1 MNDRQWNPQGSLRVS
16 VWSSIGS
23 IVGAIGSGGAQIVD
37 RLVQLVLA
45 RPEGANTVG
54 FTVAMIALSAKM
66 AKADGVVTADEVIAF
81 RELFDVPSNEEKNVA
96 RLFNLAQEDVAGFD
110 VYAKKLADLFPY
122 DRKTLLDI
130 LDGLFHI
137 AKADGVVHQSEIS
150 YLSEVA
156 KVFGLDEREFSKVLA
171 RHVRKD
177 GDPYEVL
184 GIGAQA
190 SDAELKAHYRRE
202 VQETHPDR
210 LIARGVPEEF
220 VRIANDRLAALNE
233 AWAQIC
239 AERGI

>member
-1 MNDRQWNPQGSLRVS
+1 MS

-23 IVGAIGSGGAQIVD
+23 IVSAIGTGGAQIAD

-45 RPEGANTVG
+45 RPEGTNSVG

-81 RELFDVPSNEEKNVA
+81 RELFDVPPKEEKNVA
-96 RLFNLAQEDVAGFD
+96 RLFNLAQEDVAGFE

-137 AKADGVVHQSEIS
+137 AKADGIVHESEIG
-150 YLSEVA
+150 YLTKVA
-156 KVFGLDEREFSKVLA
+156 EVFGLEEREFSKVLA
-171 RHVRKD
+171 RHVRSD
-177 GDPYEVL
+177 GNPYEVL
-184 GIGAQA
+184 GMGPEA
-190 SDAELKAHYRRE
+190 SDAELKAQYRRE

-220 VRIANDRLAALNE
+220 VRIANDRLAALNA
-233 AWAQIC
+233 AWAKIS
-239 AERGI
+239 AERGL

>member
-1 MNDRQWNPQGSLRVS
+1 MS
-16 VWSSIGS
+16 VWASIGA
-23 IVGAIGSGGAQIVD
+23 IVSAIGTGGAQLAD

-45 RPEGANTVG
+45 RPEGTSSVG

-66 AKADGVVTADEVIAF
+66 AKADGVVTVDEVLAF
-81 RELFDVPSNEEKNVA
+81 RELFDVPENEEKNVA
-96 RLFNLAQEDVAGFD
+96 RLFNLAQEDVAGFE

-137 AKADGVVHQSEIS
+137 AKADGVVHESEIG
-150 YLSEVA
+150 YLSRVA
-156 KVFGLDEREFSKVLA
+156 EVFGLDAREFSRVLA

-177 GDPYEVL
+177 GNPYEIL
-184 GIGAQA
+184 GMGPDA
-190 SDAELKAHYRRE
+190 SDAELKSRYRRE

>member
-1 MNDRQWNPQGSLRVS
+1 MS
-16 VWSSIGS
+16 VWSSLAS
-23 IVGAIGSGGAQIVD
+23 IVSAVGSGGAQIVD

-45 RPEGANTVG
+45 RPEGASSVG

-66 AKADGVVTADEVIAF
+66 AKADGVVTADEVFAF
-81 RELFDVPSNEEKNVA
+81 RELFDVPPKEERNVA
-96 RLFNLAQEDVAGFD
+96 RLFNLAQEDVAGFE

-122 DRKTLLDI
+122 DRKTLIDI

-137 AKADGVVHQSEIS
+137 AKADGVVHESEIG
-150 YLSEVA
+150 YLSRVA
-156 KVFGLDEREFSKVLA
+156 EVFGLDEREFSKVMA
-171 RHVRKD
+171 RHVRKE
-177 GDPYEVL
+177 GNPYEVL
-184 GIGAQA
+184 GLGPEAGVT
-190 SDAELKAHYRRE
+190 ELKAQYRRE

>member
-1 MNDRQWNPQGSLRVS
+1 MS

-23 IVGAIGSGGAQIVD
+23 IVSAIGSGGAQMVD

-45 RPEGANTVG
+45 RPEGTSSVG

-66 AKADGVVTADEVIAF
+66 AKADGVVTTDEILAF
-81 RELFDVPSNEEKNVA
+81 RDLFEVPPNEERNVA
-96 RLFNLAQEDVAGFD
+96 RLFNLAQEDVAGFE

-137 AKADGVVHQSEIS
+137 AKADGVVHESEIG
-150 YLSEVA
+150 YLSRVA
-156 KVFGLDEREFSKVLA
+156 AVFGLDDREFSKVLA
-171 RHVRKD
+171 RHVRSD
-177 GDPYEVL
+177 GNPYEVL
-184 GIGAQA
+184 GLGPES
-190 SDAELKAHYRRE
+190 SDADLKAQYRRE

-220 VRIANDRLAALNE
+220 VRIANDRLAALND
-233 AWAQIC
+233 AWAKIC

>member
-1 MNDRQWNPQGSLRVS
+1 MS
-16 VWSSIGS
+16 VWSNLGAIVSSIGT
-23 IVGAIGSGGAQIVD
+23 GGAQMVD

-45 RPEGANTVG
+45 RPEGTSSVG

-66 AKADGVVTADEVIAF
+66 AKADGVVTTDEILAF
-81 RELFDVPSNEEKNVA
+81 RELFDVPPNEERNVA
-96 RLFNLAQEDVAGFD
+96 RLFNLAQEDIAGFD

-122 DRKTLLDI
+122 DRKTLFDI

-137 AKADGVVHQSEIS
+137 AKADGVVHESEIG
-150 YLSEVA
+150 YLSKVA
-156 KVFGLDEREFSKVLA
+156 EVFGIDDREFAKVLA

-177 GDPYEVL
+177 GNPYEVL
-184 GIGAQA
+184 GLGPEAG
-190 SDAELKAHYRRE
+190 DAELKAHYRRE

-233 AWAQIC
+233 AWAKIC
-239 AERGI
+239 AERGL

>member
-1 MNDRQWNPQGSLRVS
+1 MS
-16 VWSSIGS
+16 VWSSL
-23 IVGAIGSGGAQIVD
+23 GAIVSSIGTGGAQIVD

-45 RPEGANTVG
+45 RPEGTNSVG

-66 AKADGVVTADEVIAF
+66 AKADGVVTTDEIIAF
-81 RELFDVPSNEEKNVA
+81 RELFDVPPNEERNVA
-96 RLFNLAQEDVAGFD
+96 RLFNLAQEDITGFE

-137 AKADGVVHQSEIS
+137 AKADGVVHESEIG
-150 YLSEVA
+150 YLSRVA
-156 KVFGLDEREFSKVLA
+156 EVFGIDDREFSRILA
-171 RHVRKD
+171 RHVRND
-177 GDPYEVL
+177 GNPYEVL
-184 GIGAQA
+184 GLGPEA
-190 SDAELKAHYRRE
+190 SDGELKSHYRRE

-233 AWAQIC
+233 AWAKIC

>member
-1 MNDRQWNPQGSLRVS
+1 MS
-16 VWSSIGS
+16 VWSNLGAIVSSIGT
-23 IVGAIGSGGAQIVD
+23 GGAQMVD

-45 RPEGANTVG
+45 RPEGTNSVG

-66 AKADGVVTADEVIAF
+66 AKADGVVTADEILAF
-81 RELFDVPSNEEKNVA
+81 RELFDVPPNEERNVA
-96 RLFNLAQEDVAGFD
+96 RLFNLAQEDIAGFD

-122 DRKTLLDI
+122 DRKTLFDI

-137 AKADGVVHQSEIS
+137 AKADGVVHESEIG
-150 YLSEVA
+150 YLSKVA
-156 KVFGLDEREFSKVLA
+156 EVFGIDDREFAKVLA

-177 GDPYEVL
+177 GNPYDVL
-184 GIGAQA
+184 GMGPEA

-220 VRIANDRLAALNE
+220 VRIANDRLAALNQ
-233 AWAQIC
+233 AWAKIC

>member
-1 MNDRQWNPQGSLRVS
+1 MS
-16 VWSSIGS
+16 VWSSLGA
-23 IVGAIGSGGAQIVD
+23 IVSSIGSGGAQIVD

-45 RPEGANTVG
+45 RPEGTNSVG

-66 AKADGVVTADEVIAF
+66 AKADGVVTTDEIIAF
-81 RELFDVPSNEEKNVA
+81 RELFDVPPNEERNVA
-96 RLFNLAQEDVAGFD
+96 RLFNLAQEDIAGFE

-137 AKADGVVHQSEIS
+137 AKADGVVHESEIG
-150 YLSEVA
+150 YLSRVA
-156 KVFGLDEREFSKVLA
+156 EVFGIDDREFSRILA
-171 RHVRKD
+171 RHVRND
-177 GDPYEVL
+177 GNPYEVL
-184 GIGAQA
+184 GLGPEA
-190 SDAELKAHYRRE
+190 SDGELKSHYRRE

-233 AWAQIC
+233 AWAKIC

>member
-1 MNDRQWNPQGSLRVS
+1 MS
-16 VWSSIGS
+16 VWSSL
-23 IVGAIGSGGAQIVD
+23 GAIVSSIGTGGAQIVD

-45 RPEGANTVG
+45 RPEGTNSVG

-66 AKADGVVTADEVIAF
+66 AKADGVVTTDEIIAF
-81 RELFDVPSNEEKNVA
+81 RELFDVPPNEERNVA
-96 RLFNLAQEDVAGFD
+96 RLFNLAQEDIAGFE

-137 AKADGVVHQSEIS
+137 AKADGVVHESEIG
-150 YLSEVA
+150 YLSRVA
-156 KVFGLDEREFSKVLA
+156 EVFGIDDWEFSRILA
-171 RHVRKD
+171 RHVRND
-177 GDPYEVL
+177 GNPYEVL
-184 GIGAQA
+184 GLGPEA
-190 SDAELKAHYRRE
+190 SDGELKSHYRRE

-233 AWAQIC
+233 AWAKIC

>member
-1 MNDRQWNPQGSLRVS
+1 VS
-16 VWSSIGS
+16 VWSSIGG
-23 IVGAIGSGGAQIVD
+23 IVSAIGTGGVQIVD

-45 RPEGANTVG
+45 RPEGTRSVA
-54 FTVAMIALSAKM
+54 FTVAMVALSAKM
-66 AKADGVVTADEVIAF
+66 AKADGVVTTDEILAF
-81 RELFDVPSNEEKNVA
+81 RELFEVPPSEERNVA
-96 RLFNLAQEDVAGFD
+96 RLFNLAQEDVAGFE

-137 AKADGVVHQSEIS
+137 AKADGVVHQSEIG
-150 YLSEVA
+150 YLSRVA
-156 KVFGLDEREFSKVLA
+156 ELFGLDEREFSKVMA

-177 GDPYEVL
+177 GNPYEVL
-184 GIGAQA
+184 GLGPQA
-190 SDAELKAHYRRE
+190 SDEELKAQYRRE

-233 AWAQIC
+233 AWAKIC
-239 AERGI
+239 AERGL

>member
-1 MNDRQWNPQGSLRVS
+1 MS

-184 GIGAQA
+184 GIGVQA

>member
-1 MNDRQWNPQGSLRVS
+1 MS

-23 IVGAIGSGGAQIVD
+23 IVSSIGTGGAQIID

-45 RPEGANTVG
+45 RPEGTNSVG

-66 AKADGVVTADEVIAF
+66 AKADGVVTTDEVLAF
-81 RELFDVPSNEEKNVA
+81 RELFEVPPSEERNVS
-96 RLFNLAQEDVAGFD
+96 RLFNLAQEDVAGFE

-122 DRKTLLDI
+122 DHKTLLDI

-137 AKADGVVHQSEIS
+137 AKADGVVHESEVG
-150 YLSEVA
+150 YLSKVA
-156 KVFGLDEREFSKVLA
+156 EVFGLDEREFGKVLA
-171 RHVRKD
+171 RHVRND
-177 GDPYEVL
+177 GNPYVVL
-184 GIGAQA
+184 GLGPEA
-190 SDAELKAHYRRE
+190 SDADLKSYYRRE

-220 VRIANDRLAALNE
+220 VRIANDRLAALND
-233 AWAQIC
+233 AWAKIR

>member
-1 MNDRQWNPQGSLRVS
+1 MS
-16 VWSSIGS
+16 VWSSIGA
-23 IVGAIGSGGAQIVD
+23 IVSAIGTGGAQIVD

-45 RPEGANTVG
+45 RPEGTSSVG

-66 AKADGVVTADEVIAF
+66 AKADGVVTTDEILAF
-81 RELFDVPSNEEKNVA
+81 RELFDVPPNEERNVA
-96 RLFNLAQEDVAGFD
+96 RLFNLAQEDIAGFE

-137 AKADGVVHQSEIS
+137 AKADGVVHESEIG
-150 YLSEVA
+150 YLSRVA
-156 KVFGLDEREFSKVLA
+156 EVFGLDDREFSRILA
-171 RHVRKD
+171 RHVRND
-177 GDPYEVL
+177 GNPYEVL
-184 GIGAQA
+184 GLGPEA
-190 SDAELKAHYRRE
+190 SDGELKAHYRRE

-233 AWAQIC
+233 AWAKIC

>member
-1 MNDRQWNPQGSLRVS
+1 MN

-45 RPEGANTVG
+45 RPEGTSTVG

-66 AKADGVVTADEVIAF
+66 AKADGVVTTDEILAF
-81 RELFDVPSNEEKNVA
+81 RELFEVPPKEERNVA
-96 RLFNLAQEDVAGFD
+96 RLFNLAQEDVAGFE

-122 DRKTLLDI
+122 DHKTLLDI

-137 AKADGVVHQSEIS
+137 AKADGVVHE
-150 YLSEVA
+150 SEVA
-156 KVFGLDEREFSKVLA
+156 YLSKVAELFGLTDREFSKVLA
-171 RHVRKD
+171 RHVREN
-177 GDPYEVL
+177 GNPYEVL
-184 GIGAQA
+184 GLGPEA
-190 SDAELKAHYRRE
+190 SDQELKTHYRRE

-220 VRIANDRLAALNE
+220 VRIANDRLAALND
-233 AWAQIC
+233 AWAKIC

>member
-1 MNDRQWNPQGSLRVS
+1 MS
-16 VWSSIGS
+16 VWSSL
-23 IVGAIGSGGAQIVD
+23 GAIVSSIGTGGAQIVD

-45 RPEGANTVG
+45 RPEGTNSVG

-66 AKADGVVTADEVIAF
+66 AKADGVVTTDEIIAF
-81 RELFDVPSNEEKNVA
+81 RELFDVPPNEERNVA
-96 RLFNLAQEDVAGFD
+96 RLFNLAQEDIAGFE

-137 AKADGVVHQSEIS
+137 AKADGVVHESEVG
-150 YLSEVA
+150 YLSRVA
-156 KVFGLDEREFSKVLA
+156 EVFGIDDREFSRILA
-171 RHVRKD
+171 RHVRND
-177 GDPYEVL
+177 GNPYEVL
-184 GIGAQA
+184 GLGPEA
-190 SDAELKAHYRRE
+190 SDGELKSHYRRE

-233 AWAQIC
+233 AWAKIC

>member
-1 MNDRQWNPQGSLRVS
+1 MS

-23 IVGAIGSGGAQIVD
+23 IVSSIGTGGAQIID

-45 RPEGANTVG
+45 RPEGTSSVG

-66 AKADGVVTADEVIAF
+66 AKADGVVTTDEVLAF
-81 RELFDVPSNEEKNVA
+81 RELFDVPPSEERNVS
-96 RLFNLAQEDVAGFD
+96 RLFNLAQEDVAGFE

-122 DRKTLLDI
+122 DHKTLLDI

-137 AKADGVVHQSEIS
+137 AKADGVVHESEVG
-150 YLSEVA
+150 YLSKVA
-156 KVFGLDEREFSKVLA
+156 EVFGLDEREFGKVLA
-171 RHVRKD
+171 RHVRND
-177 GDPYEVL
+177 GNPYVVL
-184 GIGAQA
+184 GLGPEA
-190 SDAELKAHYRRE
+190 SDADLKSHYRRE

-220 VRIANDRLAALNE
+220 VRIANDRLAALND
-233 AWAQIC
+233 AWAKIR

>member
-1 MNDRQWNPQGSLRVS
+1 MN

-23 IVGAIGSGGAQIVD
+23 IVGAIGTGGAQFVD

-45 RPEGANTVG
+45 RPEGTSTVG

-66 AKADGVVTADEVIAF
+66 AKADGVVTTDEILAF
-81 RELFDVPSNEEKNVA
+81 RELFEVPPNEERNVA
-96 RLFNLAQEDVAGFD
+96 RLFNLAQEDVAGFE

-122 DRKTLLDI
+122 DHKTLLDI

-137 AKADGVVHQSEIS
+137 AKADGVVHE
-150 YLSEVA
+150 SEVA
-156 KVFGLDEREFSKVLA
+156 YLSKVAELFGLTDREFSKVLA
-171 RHVRKD
+171 RHVREN
-177 GDPYEVL
+177 GNPYEVL
-184 GIGAQA
+184 GLGPEA
-190 SDAELKAHYRRE
+190 SDQELKSHYRKE

-220 VRIANDRLAALNE
+220 VRIANDRLAALND
-233 AWAQIC
+233 AWTKIC

>member
-1 MNDRQWNPQGSLRVS
+1 MS
-16 VWSSIGS
+16 VWTSIGS
-23 IVGAIGSGGAQIVD
+23 IVSAVGTGGAQIVD

-45 RPEGANTVG
+45 RPEGTNSVG

-66 AKADGVVTADEVIAF
+66 AKADGVVTTDEVLAF
-81 RELFDVPSNEEKNVA
+81 RELFDVPRSEEKNVA
-96 RLFNLAQEDVAGFD
+96 RLFNLAQADVAGFE

-122 DRKTLLDI
+122 DHKTLLDI

-137 AKADGVVHQSEIS
+137 AKADGVVHESEIG
-150 YLSEVA
+150 YLSRVA
-156 KVFGLDEREFSKVLA
+156 EVFGLSEREFAKVLA
-171 RHVRKD
+171 RHVRGD
-177 GDPYEVL
+177 GNPYDVL
-184 GIGAQA
+184 GIGPGA
-190 SDAELKAHYRRE
+190 SVAELKAQYRRE

-220 VRIANDRLAALNE
+220 VRIANDRLVALNQ

>member
-1 MNDRQWNPQGSLRVS
+1 MS
-16 VWSSIGS
+16 VWSSLAS
-23 IVGAIGSGGAQIVD
+23 IVAAVGSGGAQIVD

-45 RPEGANTVG
+45 KPDGTKTVG

-81 RELFDVPSNEEKNVA
+81 QELFDVPEGEERNVA
-96 RLFNLAQEDVAGFD
+96 RLFNLAQEDIAGFET
-110 VYAKKLADLFPY
+110 YAKKLADLFPY
-122 DRKTLLDI
+122 DRITLVDI

-137 AKADGVVHQSEIS
+137 AKADGVVHESEIS
-150 YLSEVA
+150 YLSRVA
-156 KVFGLDEREFSKVLA
+156 EVFGLSEREFQRVLA
-171 RHVRKD
+171 RHVREN
-177 GDPYEVL
+177 GNPYAVIGL
-184 GIGAQA
+184 GPEAT
-190 SDAELKAHYRRE
+190 DRELKAHYRRE

-220 VRIANDRLAALNE
+220 VRIANDRLAALNA

>member
-1 MNDRQWNPQGSLRVS
+1 MS
-16 VWSSIGS
+16 VWSNLGAIVSSIGT
-23 IVGAIGSGGAQIVD
+23 GGAQIVD
-37 RLVQLVLA
+37 RLVQLVLS
-45 RPEGANTVG
+45 RPEGTNSVG

-66 AKADGVVTADEVIAF
+66 AKADGVVTTDEILAF
-81 RELFDVPSNEEKNVA
+81 QELFDVPKGEERNVA

-137 AKADGVVHQSEIS
+137 AKADGVVHENEIG
-150 YLSEVA
+150 YLSRVA
-156 KVFGLDEREFSKVLA
+156 EVFGIDDREFSKILA
-171 RHVRKD
+171 RHVRSD
-177 GDPYEVL
+177 GNPYEVL
-184 GIGAQA
+184 GLGPEA
-190 SDAELKAHYRRE
+190 SDADLKAQYRRE

-233 AWAQIC
+233 AWAKIC
-239 AERGI
+239 AERGL

>member
-1 MNDRQWNPQGSLRVS
+1 MS
-16 VWSSIGS
+16 VWSSL
-23 IVGAIGSGGAQIVD
+23 GAIVSSIGTGGAQIVD

-45 RPEGANTVG
+45 RPEGTNSVG

-66 AKADGVVTADEVIAF
+66 AKADGVVTTDEIIAF
-81 RELFDVPSNEEKNVA
+81 RELFDVPPNEERNVA
-96 RLFNLAQEDVAGFD
+96 RLFNLAQEDIAGFE

-137 AKADGVVHQSEIS
+137 AKADGVVHESEIG
-150 YLSEVA
+150 YLSRVA
-156 KVFGLDEREFSKVLA
+156 EVFGIDDREFSRILA
-171 RHVRKD
+171 RHVRND
-177 GDPYEVL
+177 GNPYEVL
-184 GIGAQA
+184 GLGPEA
-190 SDAELKAHYRRE
+190 SDGELKSHYRRE

-233 AWAQIC
+233 AWAKIC

>member
-1 MNDRQWNPQGSLRVS
+1 MS

-23 IVGAIGSGGAQIVD
+23 IVSSIGTGGAQIID

-45 RPEGANTVG
+45 RPEGTNSVG

-66 AKADGVVTADEVIAF
+66 AKADGVVTTDEVLAF
-81 RELFDVPSNEEKNVA
+81 RELFEVPPSEERNVS
-96 RLFNLAQEDVAGFD
+96 RLFNLAQEDVAGFE

-122 DRKTLLDI
+122 DHKTLLDI

-137 AKADGVVHQSEIS
+137 AKADGVVHESEIG
-150 YLSEVA
+150 YLSKVA
-156 KVFGLDEREFSKVLA
+156 EVFGLDEREFGKVLA
-171 RHVRKD
+171 RHVRND
-177 GDPYEVL
+177 GNPYVVL
-184 GIGAQA
+184 GLGPEA
-190 SDAELKAHYRRE
+190 SDADLKSHYRRE

-220 VRIANDRLAALNE
+220 VRIANDRLAALND
-233 AWAQIC
+233 AWAKIR